1 MPSPFPGFDPYLED
15 ERFWHDFHQRFI
27 AHTAEWLSVVVPHRY
42 RIRIEERALVM
53 TEPPEPSQRFERVI
67 YPDIAISRKAPQPA
81 GTATATA
88 TAIEVETEVAAD
100 EPVIVEF
107 LAETERRQSF
117 IKIFDRT
124 NERLVT
130 VIELLSPSN
139 KRTGEWRTAYL
150 QKQFSYLGGGVNLVE
165 IDLLRQG
172 KHTVAVPEYALERI
186 KPFYGIVSVWRFYI
200 RHRFE
205 VYPVRLQERLP
216 RIAVPL
222 LPEDKEDKD
231 VVLDIQWVFNRCY
244 DLGRYSLDIDYSQPP
259 PVPLTDE
266 EKAWLEKLLREKGL
280 RKAESEGT

>member
-1 MPSPFPGFDPYLED
+1 
-15 ERFWHDFHQRFI
+15 
-27 AHTAEWLSVVVPHRY
+27 
-42 RIRIEERALVM
+42 
-53 TEPPEPSQRFERVI
+53 
-67 YPDIAISRKAPQPA
+67 
-81 GTATATA
+81 
-88 TAIEVETEVAAD
+88 
-100 EPVIVEF
+100 
-107 LAETERRQSF
+107 
-117 IKIFDRT
+117 
-124 NERLVT
+124 
-130 VIELLSPSN
+130 
-139 KRTGEWRTAYL
+139 
-150 QKQFSYLGGGVNLVE
+150 VE

-222 LPEDKEDKD
+222 LPEDKD

-244 DLGRYSLDIDYSQPP
+244 DLGRYGLDIDYSQPP

-266 EKAWLEKLLREKGL
+266 EKACLEKLLREKGL

>member
-27 AHTAEWLSVVVPHRY
+27 AHTADWLSVVVPLRY

-53 TEPPEPSQRFERVI
+53 TEPPKPSQRFERVI
-67 YPDIAISRKAPQPA
+67 YPDIAISRQAPQPT
-81 GTATATA
+81 GTATATV
-88 TAIEVETEVAAD
+88 TALEVETEVVAD

-107 LAETERRQSF
+107 MAETERRQSF
-117 IKIFDRT
+117 IKIIDRT

-150 QKQFSYLGGGVNLVE
+150 QKQFSYLEGGVNLVE

-172 KHTVAVPEYALERI
+172 KHTVAVPEYSLERI
-186 KPFYGIVSVWRFYI
+186 KPFYGIVSVWRFHI

-222 LPEDKEDKD
+222 LPEDKD

-244 DLGRYSLDIDYSQPP
+244 DLGRYGLDIDYTQPP

-266 EKAWLEKLLREKGL
+266 EKAWLEKLLQEKGL